1 MEKLGHLFLVGLFL
15 FVGTFIRW
23 DLAYAQKN
31 PTILKAVCFLPK
43 NNPLS
48 VMTVEW
54 ANKVNNLFPGEVKID
69 YLGGP
74 EVIPSVEQVE
84 ALRKGIIDINFNVGS
99 YYAPQGAEFNSFQ
112 LTKLSPWDE
121 RKSGFYD
128 FMVKAHEKV
137 GAMYLGRWLHGA
149 FYMYLKAPVKTS
161 EELKGK
167 KIRTGPLYVFFLNK
181 LGAAPVSIKPSD
193 VYTSLERG
201 LVEGFCW
208 PILGARDQGWT
219 EVTKYVVDHPFYEG
233 DGTILINQKK
243 WNGLPELV
251 RDKILK
257 MMPDYEKEM
266 VKYYDDAIAK
276 EKDQMGKG
284 GVKFI
289 KLEPKDAERYTN
301 LAYDAWWEFMMTK
314 VPDLVPQLKKMTG
327 N

>member
-1 MEKLGHLFLVGLFL
+1 MKRLKPLLLVVLFL
-15 FVGTFIRW
+15 FVGTFIRL
-23 DLAYAQKN
+23 DLAHAQKN
-31 PTILKAVCFLPK
+31 PTVLKAVCFLPK

-48 VMTVEW
+48 AMTVEW
-54 ANKVNNLFPGEVKID
+54 ANRVNHMFPGELKIE

-112 LTKLSPWDE
+112 LTKLSPWEE

-128 FMVKAHEKV
+128 FMVKAHKKI

-149 FYMYLKAPVKTS
+149 FYMYLKAPIKTS

-219 EVTKYVVDHPFYEG
+219 EVTKYVIDHPFYEG

-243 WNGLPELV
+243 WAALSEPV
-251 RDKILK
+251 RNKILR
-257 MMPDYEKEM
+257 MMPDYERDM

-276 EKDQMGKG
+276 ERDQMVKA

-314 VPDLVPQLKKMTG
+314 VPDLVPPLKKMTG

>member
-1 MEKLGHLFLVGLFL
+1 MKRSRYLSLGVIFLLCCGIFLV
-15 FVGTFIRW
+15 VQ
-23 DLAYAQKN
+23 DASAQ
-31 PTILKAVCFLPK
+31 TTLKAASFLPK

-48 VMTVEW
+48 VMIVEW
-54 ANKVNNLFPGEVKID
+54 VNRVNTMFPGEIKID

-84 ALRKGIIDINFNVGS
+84 ALRKGILDINFNVGS
-99 YYAPQGAEFNSFQ
+99 YYAPQGAEFNTFQ
-112 LTKLSPWDE
+112 LTRISPWEE

-137 GAMYLGRWLHGA
+137 GAMYMGRWLHGA
-149 FYMYLKAPVKTS
+149 FHMYLKAPIKSS

-181 LGAAPVSIKPSD
+181 LGAAPISIKPSD

-219 EVTKYVVDHPFYEG
+219 EVTKVVIDHPFYEG
-233 DGTILINQKK
+233 DGTILINQRK
-243 WNGLPELV
+243 WGALPEPV
-251 RDKILK
+251 RGKLLK
-257 MMPDYEKEM
+257 MMPDYERDM
-266 VKYYDDAIAK
+266 VKHYDEAIAK
-276 EKDQMGKG
+276 EKNLMGKA

-301 LAYDAWWEFMMTK
+301 LAYEAWWEFMTTK